1 MRDGYGARV
10 ALLDRISITDYRSAR
25 AVALEPGNL
34 CALVGEASSGKST
47 VLSAIWSLLEAA
59 APVPTLEDVS
69 RGGSGRTHV
78 EAAAGARTF
87 FLDARPP
94 ATLNLNRDGAP
105 PVLFLP
111 ANLRASELVAPATGR
126 KVAKAANLL
135 RPKARRAAH
144 WAAGDG
150 GLALLTGI
158 ERLLQ
163 SGASGYVLLIEE
175 PELYLGPQAQ
185 RHLSR
190 LLRRLAQH
198 GNQLLYSTHA
208 PAFLAVDRLDEL
220 ALVRHNPRSGTT
232 VWQPQPLSSEHSF
245 RALAEFDAERAELFL
260 ARAALLVEGRTEKL
274 AFPFV
279 FEALGHD
286 ADRERIAV
294 VECSGKGNIPLFAQ
308 ICNECAIPYVVVH
321 DRDAARGE
329 SPSEAEQIT
338 NDNIARVAG
347 RRRTVMLVPDFE
359 GIAGLN
365 ARRAKPEQAWRRFS
379 PNGNGD
385 PVAVPR
391 QLERAVERIVAIA
404 RGEG

>member
-1 MRDGYGARV
+1 
-10 ALLDRISITDYRSAR
+10 
-25 AVALEPGNL
+25 
-34 CALVGEASSGKST
+34 
-47 VLSAIWSLLEAA
+47 
-59 APVPTLEDVS
+59 VPTLEDVS
-69 RGGSGRTHV
+69 RGGSGRIHV

-94 ATLNLNRDGAP
+94 ATLKLAG
-105 PVLFLP
+105 
-111 ANLRASELVAPATGR
+111 
-126 KVAKAANLL
+126 
-135 RPKARRAAH
+135 RRAAGPLP
-144 WAAGDG
+144 AGEPPRGRARRDADRPEG
-150 GLALLTGI
+150 GEG
-158 ERLLQ
+158 
-163 SGASGYVLLIEE
+163 
-175 PELYLGPQAQ
+175 

-190 LLRRLAQH
+190 LLRQLSQQ

-220 ALVRHNPRSGTT
+220 ALVRHHPRSGTT
-232 VWQPQPLSSEHSF
+232 LWQPQPLSSEHSF

-294 VECSGKGNIPLFAQ
+294 VEWSGKENIPLFAQ

-321 DRDAARGE
+321 DRDAPRGQA
-329 SPSEAEQIT
+329 PSEAEQIT

-359 GIAGLN
+359 GIAGLR

-379 PNGNGD
+379 PNGSGE

-391 QLERAVERIVAIA
+391 QLQRAVERIVAIA
-404 RGEG
+404 RGES